1 MTADNARDH
10 LPLDGHIER
19 TPDGWEVRVPLRRE
33 VISVSKQTVI
43 AERVHIRRAAVED
56 TARLHTTLR
65 REEARVETQPSD
77 RRVSEA
83 AEPHARGEGTLSG
96 SGMEQDPLA

>member
-1 MTADNARDH
+1 
-10 LPLDGHIER
+10 
-19 TPDGWEVRVPLRRE
+19 VPLRRE
-33 VISVSKQTVI
+33 VISVSKQTVV

-56 TARLHTTLR
+56 TERLRTTLR

-77 RRVSEA
+77 RPVSEP
-83 AEPHARGEGTLSG
+83 AEPHAHGEGTLSG